1 MLTDAARAARTVTGT
16 VVATEESNTDLTV
29 MVARPTV
36 TAVTTPVAETVATAA
51 LSER

>member
-1 MLTDAARAARTVTGT
+1 MLADAARAARTVTGT
-16 VVATEESNTDLTV
+16 TVETEVSTTDLTV
-29 MVARPTV
+29 TVARPTV